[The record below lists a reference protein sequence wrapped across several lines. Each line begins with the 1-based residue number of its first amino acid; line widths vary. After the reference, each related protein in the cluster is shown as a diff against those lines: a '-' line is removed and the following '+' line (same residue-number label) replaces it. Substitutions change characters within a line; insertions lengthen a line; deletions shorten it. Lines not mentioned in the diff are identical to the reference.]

1 MFSRWRLLIVAHFS
15 PKIISLG
22 KCVFITAVAKN
33 YFWPSPLNLRASLNT
48 AIEMIAHLRTRYN
61 HARKHTN
68 IILRKANCVL
78 SSFSAMKIPE
88 FFRTIDSVE
97 KSSWTI
103 WVAGRVGRFLF
114 LCQTETHRVTVGFA
128 CNSYIDS
135 FMRLELSVQFQVPG
149 DLSGEPAVVRRWS
162 PEGLR
167 NANKRMSNG
176 VFPMVSLGLYAEW
189 PFCLLG
195 SVPILCRIVL
205 DGGEGVGEGK
215 GSSWMVLLSVTLSVT
230 CDFPLFKSQNKGK
243 FTGILSFM

>member
-48 AIEMIAHLRTRYN
+48 AIEMIAHLQTRYN

-78 SSFSAMKIPE
+78 SSFSAMKIPA

-114 LCQTETHRVTVGFA
+114 FVSNWDASGTVYVRFA
-128 CNSYIDS
+128 CNSSIDS
-135 FMRLELSVQFQVPG
+135 FVRLKLEPSAIIRRSFADHFGSESRHNLQLHPIMYIHLCDTETRMIYILLTGSECISIELEFAKISFYI
-149 DLSGEPAVVRRWS
+149 
-162 PEGLR
+162 GL
-167 NANKRMSNG
+167 
-176 VFPMVSLGLYAEW
+176 
-189 PFCLLG
+189 
-195 SVPILCRIVL
+195 I
-205 DGGEGVGEGK
+205 
-215 GSSWMVLLSVTLSVT
+215 
-230 CDFPLFKSQNKGK
+230 
-243 FTGILSFM
+243 